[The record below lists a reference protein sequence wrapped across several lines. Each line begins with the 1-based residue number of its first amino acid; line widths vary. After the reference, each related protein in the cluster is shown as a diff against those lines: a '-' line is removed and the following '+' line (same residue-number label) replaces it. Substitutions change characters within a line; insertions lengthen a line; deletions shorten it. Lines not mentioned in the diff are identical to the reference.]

1 MKPEFKKHQL
11 SGLEQTRKRNFIR
24 FKSVFNTLSI
34 MIESSC
40 QIYNPVNFGSIHQ
53 GKVEILSAE
62 RELQKKAGLMA
73 EKAHNELKET
83 ARMAEVWFNVL
94 SSLCP
99 TPT

>member
-1 MKPEFKKHQL
+1 
-11 SGLEQTRKRNFIR
+11 
-24 FKSVFNTLSI
+24 

-62 RELQKKAGLMA
+62 RELQKKAGLTA

-94 SSLCP
+94 SLFSSCVQLQLNIEYIIQ
-99 TPT
+99 